1 RCIRQGRARH
11 SSFHLAGGAVH
22 PVRAG
27 RAVYSVR
34 SMAVTPEFTP
44 EEAQALLTCVR
55 DYIAILLER
64 GRLGDQMLSS
74 AASRLY
80 SAMLEAGVTPQKLQ

>member
-1 RCIRQGRARH
+1 MTKSR
-11 SSFHLAGGAVH
+11 
-22 PVRAG
+22 
-27 RAVYSVR
+27 
-34 SMAVTPEFTP
+34 AVTPEFT
-44 EEAQALLTCVR
+44 EDEAQALLSCVR

-80 SAMLEAGVTPQKLQ
+80 SAMLEAGVTPEKLE

>member
-1 RCIRQGRARH
+1 MAK
-11 SSFHLAGGAVH
+11 
-22 PVRAG
+22 P
-27 RAVYSVR
+27 RAVS
-34 SMAVTPEFTP
+34 PEFTP

-55 DYIAILLER
+55 EYIAMLLEQ

-80 SAMLEAGVTPQKLQ
+80 SAMLEAGISPTPLE